1 MSWQEG
7 LIPCSPLG
15 LNCVVDWG
23 TAVSAGIGVVSIFV
37 AFLAWRTS
45 REATRIAK
53 QQHDEIVRVRLR
65 NGRVIGR
72 LLLHEISNL
81 PHRLESNA
89 KMLAGAAV
97 DDTYGRPSG
106 RDLLSAV
113 EAVLVPLLPN
123 AEKVE
128 ERIHNL
134 PNNLSA
140 DLATLI
146 SHVRDISAAAG
157 RIKENIQIS
166 KPAAI
171 GQRTTIIYEGP
182 QGAVGGLLAYIRFVE
197 DLAKSFR
204 IEFRTFVLTDGAGE
218 SVIPLL

>member
-15 LNCVVDWG
+15 LDCVVDWG

-53 QQHDEIVRVRLR
+53 QQHDEIVRARLR
-65 NGRVIGR
+65 NGRVVGR
-72 LLLHEISNL
+72 LLLHEISNF
-81 PHRLESNA
+81 PRRLESNS
-89 KMLAGAAV
+89 KLLAAAAV

-113 EAVLVPLLPN
+113 DAVLVPLLPN

-146 SHVRDISAAAG
+146 SHARDISAAAE
-157 RIKENIQIS
+157 RIKGNIHIS

-182 QGAVGGLLAYIRFVE
+182 QGAVVSLLAYVRFVE
-197 DLAKSFR
+197 DLAKSFKV
-204 IEFRTFVLTDGAGE
+204 EFRAFVLADGAGE
-218 SVIPLL
+218 SVIPIL